1 MSSIGLQVTASIADR
16 WRELSGE
23 KSWNGLLNPLDID
36 LRRSIINYGDRATA
50 IGNAFNKTSL
60 RSTNCCGF
68 SRYAPRDFFSKTGIQ
83 TTNPYKYQVTDFI
96 YGEVEA
102 KILALDDSESTWS
115 AYVAVATNEGK
126 ALLGRRDIVVS
137 WRGTLL
143 SVEWLK
149 DFEPELISV
158 PEIFG
163 NDVAKMHK
171 GFHSLYTAK
180 DDKSTYSKTSARDQA
195 LAAVSK
201 LVDQYEDEEISITVT
216 GHSLGAAIATLN
228 ALDIVVNGYNKTTG
242 AQNKAFP
249 VTAIVFASPRVGD
262 TNFKTLCE
270 GLEDLH
276 VLRVTNEKD
285 IVPNLPLDIPPFFS
299 FKHVGEELR
308 IDTRKSPYVK
318 SMNDLGA
325 LGDFHNLELYIHGVA
340 GTQGS
345 EGGFNLEVDRDIALV
360 NKDLDGLKDE
370 YKIPA
375 GWWGIEDNKGMVLG
389 DDGRWTLLSSA

>member
-1 MSSIGLQVTASIADR
+1 MSSLGLQVTASIADR
-16 WRELSGE
+16 WRELSSE
-23 KSWNGLLNPLDID
+23 KSWKGLLNPLDID

-50 IGNAFNKTSL
+50 IGNAFNNTSL

-83 TTNPYKYQVTDFI
+83 TRNPYKYQVTDFI
-96 YGEVEA
+96 YGEVDA
-102 KILALDDSESTWS
+102 KILILDDSESTWS

-149 DFEPELISV
+149 DFDAELISA
-158 PEIFG
+158 PEIFR

-180 DDKSTYSKTSARDQA
+180 DDKSTYSKTSARDQV

-201 LVDQYEDEEISITVT
+201 LVEQYKDEEISITVT

-228 ALDIVVNGYNKTTG
+228 ALDIVVKGCNKTTG
-242 AQNKAFP
+242 EQNKAFP

-262 TNFKTLCE
+262 ANFKKLCE
-270 GLEDLH
+270 GQEDLH
-276 VLRVTNEKD
+276 VLRVTNERD
-285 IVPNLPLDIPPFFS
+285 IVPNLPLDMPPYFS

-318 SMNDLGA
+318 SMDD

-389 DDGRWTLLSSA
+389 DDGRWKLLSSA

>member
-1 MSSIGLQVTASIADR
+1 MDYI
-16 WRELSGE
+16 
-23 KSWNGLLNPLDID
+23 
-36 LRRSIINYGDRATA
+36 
-50 IGNAFNKTSL
+50 
-60 RSTNCCGF
+60 
-68 SRYAPRDFFSKTGIQ
+68 
-83 TTNPYKYQVTDFI
+83 
-96 YGEVEA
+96 
-102 KILALDDSESTWS
+102 
-115 AYVAVATNEGK
+115 
-126 ALLGRRDIVVS
+126 
-137 WRGTLL
+137 
-143 SVEWLK
+143 
-149 DFEPELISV
+149 
-158 PEIFG
+158 
-163 NDVAKMHK
+163 
-171 GFHSLYTAK
+171 
-180 DDKSTYSKTSARDQA
+180 TSANIFQA

-201 LVDQYEDEEISITVT
+201 LVDQYKDEEISITVT

-242 AQNKAFP
+242 EQNKAFP

-262 TNFKTLCE
+262 TNFKKLCE

-285 IVPNLPLDIPPFFS
+285 IVPNLPFDIPPSFS

-318 SMNDLGA
+318 SMDD

-370 YKIPA
+370 YNIPA

-389 DDGRWTLLSSA
+389 DDGRWKLLSSA

>member
-1 MSSIGLQVTASIADR
+1 MDYI
-16 WRELSGE
+16 
-23 KSWNGLLNPLDID
+23 
-36 LRRSIINYGDRATA
+36 
-50 IGNAFNKTSL
+50 TS
-60 RSTNCCGF
+60 
-68 SRYAPRDFFSKTGIQ
+68 
-83 TTNPYKYQVTDFI
+83 
-96 YGEVEA
+96 A
-102 KILALDDSESTWS
+102 KI
-115 AYVAVATNEGK
+115 
-126 ALLGRRDIVVS
+126 
-137 WRGTLL
+137 
-143 SVEWLK
+143 
-149 DFEPELISV
+149 F
-158 PEIFG
+158 
-163 NDVAKMHK
+163 
-171 GFHSLYTAK
+171 
-180 DDKSTYSKTSARDQA
+180 QA

-201 LVDQYEDEEISITVT
+201 LVDQYKDEEISITVT

-228 ALDIVVNGYNKTTG
+228 ALDIVVKGYNKTTG
-242 AQNKAFP
+242 EQNKAFP

-262 TNFKTLCE
+262 ANFKKLCE

-285 IVPNLPLDIPPFFS
+285 IVPNLPLDIPPSFS

-318 SMNDLGA
+318 SMDD

-370 YKIPA
+370 YNIPA

-389 DDGRWTLLSSA
+389 DDGRWKLLSSA